1 MIQVLPTKL
10 AQLVRLYR
18 MINRHHKHFL
28 KNIVVIIDTV
38 LNFIRSHPLM
48 DSAVAHQDD
57 KPVFY
62 KRDLLFTHLVVDK
75 LKYDVFGDQMEYT
88 VFYAGTSKSPLLYI
102 YVSSTVT
109 LVVLYL
115 LILDMCIYFRVLYWG
130 QFTVVRFSCK
140 AFFKSELYLLNLI
153 FTESFFTVKI
163 SFVNCIYCIWTK
175 GGLVNKPF
183 TSLP

>member
-1 MIQVLPTKL
+1 MIQILPTKL
-10 AQLVRLYR
+10 AQLVRLYQ

-88 VFYAGTSKSPLLYI
+88 VFYAGTSKSPLLYM
-102 YVSSTVT
+102 YVEYSHSGGIISANSRHVH
-109 LVVLYL
+109 LFQSPL
-115 LILDMCIYFRVLYWG
+115 LGSIH
-130 QFTVVRFSCK
+130 SCT
-140 AFFKSELYLLNLI
+140 I
-153 FTESFFTVKI
+153 F
-163 SFVNCIYCIWTK
+163 
-175 GGLVNKPF
+175 L
-183 TSLP
+183 